1 MARRSRQPP
10 GPASAPGGDA
20 AWQAWLARWVAGEA
34 TLDVWVGAQLDA
46 ERLAARRD
54 ERIERIVAH
63 ALRASPF
70 YRALW
75 RDVVS
80 PIESFTSLPVVT
92 RAALMAHFDDVVT
105 DPLVTRASLA
115 PFLADP
121 DAVGDVFA
129 GRYAVWTSSG
139 TTGEPG
145 IFVHDPR
152 ALAVYDAL
160 EALRFRRLATLPAA
174 AAELLAPAR
183 FALVGA
189 TGGHFAGAATFERLR
204 RSYPWLAPRL
214 ALMSVLQPMPDL
226 VACLNDFGPGL
237 LATYPSAAAL
247 LADEQRAGRLRL
259 SLRELWTGGENLTPE
274 MRTHIREA
282 FGCTVRDD
290 YGASEFLPIAWEC
303 DLGALHLNAD
313 WVVLEPV
320 DAQHRPVPDD
330 TPSHTVLLTNLVNR
344 VEPLVRYDL
353 GDGITRH
360 SRPCACGCALPVI
373 SVSGRADDVL
383 TIPGAHGPVHLLPLA
398 LTTVIEDVAGVAHCQ
413 VVQTAPRRLVV
424 RMARRVDDHATW
436 TRLQHTLVEWL
447 GRQGAVGVTVVREVR
462 APVADARSGKVRH
475 VLHAPGPRAA

>member
-1 MARRSRQPP
+1 MARRSRRTRS
-10 GPASAPGGDA
+10 PAAAPGDDP

-46 ERLAARRD
+46 ERLAARQT
-54 ERIERIVAH
+54 ERIARTVAH
-63 ALRASPF
+63 AMRASPF

-75 RDVVS
+75 RDVEC
-80 PIESFTSLPVVT
+80 PDESFTTLPVVT
-92 RAALMAHFDDVVT
+92 RAALMAAFDDVVT
-105 DPLVTRASLA
+105 DPLVSRASLA

-121 DAVGDVFA
+121 DAVGEAFA

-139 TTGEPG
+139 TSGEPG

-160 EALRFRRLATLPAA
+160 EALRFRRLATPSVA
-174 AAELLAPAR
+174 AAEVLAPAR

-189 TGGHFAGAATFERLR
+189 TGGHFAGAATFQRMR
-204 RSYPWLAPRL
+204 RTWPWLAPRL
-214 ALMSVLQPMPDL
+214 ALMSVLEPLPDL
-226 VACLNDFGPGL
+226 VRRLNDFGPGL

-259 SLRELWTGGENLTPE
+259 SLSEVWTGGENLTDE
-274 MRTHIREA
+274 VRRHVREA

-290 YGASEFLPIAWEC
+290 YGASEFLPMAWEC

-320 DAQHRPVPDD
+320 DADHRPVPDD
-330 TPSHTVLLTNLVNR
+330 TPSHTALLTNLVNR
-344 VEPLVRYDL
+344 VQPLVRYDL
-353 GDGITRH
+353 GDGITRQ

-383 TIPGAHGPVHLLPLA
+383 ALPGAHGPVRILPLA
-398 LTTVIEDVAGVAHCQ
+398 LTTMIEDVVGIARCQ

-424 RMARRVDDHATW
+424 RMSRRPDDTAAW
-436 TRLQHTLVEWL
+436 TRLHRTLVDWL
-447 GRQGAVGVTVVREVR
+447 AGQGVVGVTVVREVR
-462 APVADARSGKVRH
+462 DPVPDARSGKLRH
-475 VLHAPGPRAA
+475 VLHSPRSGAA